1 MHVTCSVGAVPAASE
16 RYRRRATCSARVR
29 RARTAFSRRNI
40 IDDPG
45 TESAADTE
53 PTVAQLGEFEVISRA
68 VADRVQPPS
77 TIVGPGDDA
86 AVVAAPDGR
95 IAAST
100 DMLVHGRH
108 FRLDW
113 SSPVQIG
120 RKAIAQNGADIAAM
134 GARCSGFL
142 VSLGCPADTPV
153 RVTDG
158 LNEGMWLEAVAA
170 GSAIVG
176 GDVVQ
181 SPELVISVTALGDL
195 QGRAP
200 VLRSGARVGDL
211 IAYAGRLGWSAAG
224 LALLLADADRTG
236 HDAVLDAH
244 RVPVPPYRA
253 GVGAAEA
260 GATSLTDVSDGLL
273 SDLGHIADASNVRM
287 NIDPEL
293 LDIPT
298 ELRSAATTMGVDA
311 LDWVLTGGEDH
322 ALVGT
327 FGDHSAVP
335 AEWTVIGRVE
345 HVGDDRANRVT
356 VDGRVHSGRSGW
368 TSFESE

>member
-1 MHVTCSVGAVPAASE
+1 MIA
-16 RYRRRATCSARVR
+16 RA
-29 RARTAFSRRNI
+29 I
-40 IDDPG
+40 
-45 TESAADTE
+45 
-53 PTVAQLGEFEVISRA
+53 
-68 VADRVQPPS
+68 ADRVQPPS

-86 AVVAAPDGR
+86 AVVAVSDGR

-113 SSPVQIG
+113 SSPIQIG

-134 GARCSGFL
+134 GAQCSGFL

-153 RVTDG
+153 SVTDG

-181 SPELVISVTALGDL
+181 SPELVISITALGDL

-200 VLRSGARVGDL
+200 VLRSGARAGDV

-224 LALLLADADRTG
+224 LALLVGDGDRTG
-236 HDAVLDAH
+236 HDAVVDAH

-253 GVGAAEA
+253 GIDAAEA

-273 SDLGHIADASNVRM
+273 ADLGHIAEASGVRLDV
-287 NIDPEL
+287 DPALVTVGREVQ
-293 LDIPT
+293 
-298 ELRSAATTMGVDA
+298 SAATQVGHDP

-327 FGDHSAVP
+327 FPDAAAVP
-335 AEWTVIGRVE
+335 QGWTVIGRVE
-345 HVGDDRANRVT
+345 HQDGEQAGRVT
-356 VDGRVHSGRSGW
+356 VGGRVHAGRSGW
-368 TSFESE
+368 SSFESE

>member
-1 MHVTCSVGAVPAASE
+1 MIDDTVIDSDTGSE
-16 RYRRRATCSARVR
+16 R
-29 RARTAFSRRNI
+29 
-40 IDDPG
+40 
-45 TESAADTE
+45 
-53 PTVAQLGEFEVISRA
+53 TVAEVGEFDVIARA
-68 VADRVQPPS
+68 IADRVQPPS

-86 AVVAAPDGR
+86 AVVAASDGR

-113 SSPVQIG
+113 SSPIQIG

-134 GARCSGFL
+134 GAQCSGFL

-153 RVTDG
+153 SVTDG

-181 SPELVISVTALGDL
+181 SPELVISITALGDL

-200 VLRSGARVGDL
+200 VLRSGARAGDV

-224 LALLLADADRTG
+224 LALLLGDGDRTG
-236 HDAVLDAH
+236 HDAVVDAH

-253 GVGAAEA
+253 GIDAAEA

-273 SDLGHIADASNVRM
+273 ADLGHIAEASGVRLDV
-287 NIDPEL
+287 DPALVTVGYEVQ
-293 LDIPT
+293 
-298 ELRSAATTMGVDA
+298 SAATQVGHDP

-327 FGDHSAVP
+327 FPDAAAVP
-335 AEWTVIGRVE
+335 QGWTVIGRVE
-345 HVGDDRANRVT
+345 HQDGEQAGRVT
-356 VDGRVHSGRSGW
+356 VGGRVHAGRSGW
-368 TSFESE
+368 SSFESE

>member
-1 MHVTCSVGAVPAASE
+1 M
-16 RYRRRATCSARVR
+16 
-29 RARTAFSRRNI
+29 I
-40 IDDPG
+40 IDDHG
-45 TESAADTE
+45 IESAAGTE
-53 PTVAQLGEFEVISRA
+53 RTVAQVGEFEVIARA
-68 VADRVQPPS
+68 VADRVQPAS

-95 IAAST
+95 IAATT

-142 VSLGCPADTPV
+142 VSLGCPAETPV

-170 GSAIVG
+170 GAPIVG

-181 SPELVISVTALGDL
+181 SPELVISITALGDL
-195 QGRAP
+195 EGRAP
-200 VLRSGARVGDL
+200 VLRSGARAGDL

-224 LALLLADADRTG
+224 LALLLADRDAAG

-253 GVGAAEA
+253 GIEAAEA

-273 SDLGHIADASNVRM
+273 SDLGHIADASNVAM
-287 NIDPEL
+287 AVDPEL
-293 LDIPT
+293 FDIPD
-298 ELRSAATTMGVDA
+298 ELHSAAQEMGVDA
-311 LDWVLTGGEDH
+311 LDWILTGGEDH

-327 FGDHSAVP
+327 FGNLDAVP
-335 AEWTVIGRVE
+335 AHWTVIGRVE
-345 HVGDDRANRVT
+345 HAGDDSANRVT
-356 VDGRVHSGRSGW
+356 VGGRVHSGRSGW
-368 TSFESE
+368 TSFEGE

>member
-1 MHVTCSVGAVPAASE
+1 
-16 RYRRRATCSARVR
+16 
-29 RARTAFSRRNI
+29 
-40 IDDPG
+40 
-45 TESAADTE
+45 
-53 PTVAQLGEFEVISRA
+53 
-68 VADRVQPPS
+68 
-77 TIVGPGDDA
+77 
-86 AVVAAPDGR
+86 
-95 IAAST
+95 
-100 DMLVHGRH
+100 MLVHGRH

-153 RVTDG
+153 RVIDG

-176 GDVVQ
+176 GDMVQ
-181 SPELVISVTALGDL
+181 SPELVISVTVLGDL
-195 QGRAP
+195 EGREP
-200 VLRSGARVGDL
+200 VLRSGARAGDF

-224 LALLLADADRTG
+224 LALLIADSDTVG

-253 GVGAAEA
+253 GVEAAEA

-273 SDLGHIADASNVRM
+273 SDLGHIAEASKVTM
-287 NIDPEL
+287 AVDPEL
-293 LDIPT
+293 LDIPA
-298 ELRSAATTMGVDA
+298 ELRSAATAMDIDP

-327 FGDHSAVP
+327 FGDRSAIP
-335 AEWTVIGRVE
+335 AGWTVIGRVE
-345 HVGDDRANRVT
+345 PAGGDLPGRVT
-356 VDGRVHSGRSGW
+356 VGGHVRSGRSGW

>member
-1 MHVTCSVGAVPAASE
+1 MIA
-16 RYRRRATCSARVR
+16 RA
-29 RARTAFSRRNI
+29 I
-40 IDDPG
+40 
-45 TESAADTE
+45 
-53 PTVAQLGEFEVISRA
+53 
-68 VADRVQPPS
+68 ADRVQPPS

-86 AVVAAPDGR
+86 AVVSASDGR

-113 SSPVQIG
+113 SSPIQIG

-134 GARCSGFL
+134 GAQCSGFL

-153 RVTDG
+153 SVTDG

-181 SPELVISVTALGDL
+181 SKELVISITALGDL

-211 IAYAGRLGWSAAG
+211 IAFAGRLGWSAAG
-224 LALLLADADRTG
+224 LALLLADARRTG
-236 HDAVLDAH
+236 HEGVLDAH
-244 RVPVPPYRA
+244 RVPVPPYRS
-253 GVGAAEA
+253 GIEAAEA

-273 SDLGHIADASNVRM
+273 SDLGHIAEASGVGM
-287 NIDPEL
+287 AVDPDL
-293 LDIPT
+293 LDVPA
-298 ELRSAATTMGVDA
+298 ELHSAAQELGVDPVN
-311 LDWVLTGGEDH
+311 WILTGGEDH

-327 FGDHSAVP
+327 FPDRSAVP
-335 AEWTVIGRVE
+335 SGWSVIGRVE
-345 HVGDDRANRVT
+345 HVVDERGRRVT
-356 VDGRVHSGRSGW
+356 VGGRVHSGRSGW
-368 TSFESE
+368 TSFEGE

>member
-1 MHVTCSVGAVPAASE
+1 M
-16 RYRRRATCSARVR
+16 
-29 RARTAFSRRNI
+29 
-40 IDDPG
+40 
-45 TESAADTE
+45 
-53 PTVAQLGEFEVISRA
+53 
-68 VADRVQPPS
+68 QPSS

-86 AVVAAPDGR
+86 AVVAASDGR

-113 SSPVQIG
+113 SSPIQIG

-134 GARCSGFL
+134 GAQCSGFL

-153 RVTDG
+153 SVTDG
-158 LNEGMWLEAVAA
+158 LNEGMWREAVAA
-170 GSAIVG
+170 GSAVVG

-181 SPELVISVTALGDL
+181 SPQLVISITALGDL

-200 VLRSGARVGDL
+200 VLRSGAHVGDV

-224 LALLLADADRTG
+224 LALLLAGRGATG
-236 HDAVLDAH
+236 HEGVLDAH

-253 GVGAAEA
+253 GIDAAEA

-273 SDLGHIADASNVRM
+273 ADLGHIADASGVRLDV
-287 NIDPEL
+287 DPDLVGISPEV
-293 LDIPT
+293 
-298 ELRSAATTMGVDA
+298 RSAATLAGHDP
-311 LDWVLTGGEDH
+311 LEWVLTGGEDH

-327 FGDHSAVP
+327 FSDATAVP
-335 AEWTVIGRVE
+335 PGWTVIGRVE
-345 HVGDDRANRVT
+345 RGAGEPAGRVT
-356 VDGRVHSGRSGW
+356 VGGRVHTGRSGW
-368 TSFESE
+368 SSFESA

>member
-1 MHVTCSVGAVPAASE
+1 MIA
-16 RYRRRATCSARVR
+16 RATA
-29 RARTAFSRRNI
+29 
-40 IDDPG
+40 G
-45 TESAADTE
+45 
-53 PTVAQLGEFEVISRA
+53 
-68 VADRVQPPS
+68 RVQPAS

-86 AVVAAPDGR
+86 AVVAASDGR

-134 GARCSGFL
+134 GAQCSGFL

-153 RVTDG
+153 SVTDG

-170 GSAIVG
+170 GAAVVG

-224 LALLLADADRTG
+224 LAVLLADRDRSG
-236 HDAVLDAH
+236 HDEVLDAH

-253 GVGAAEA
+253 GIDAAEA

-273 SDLGHIADASNVRM
+273 SDLGHIADASDVGM
-287 NIDPEL
+287 IIDPEL
-293 LDIPT
+293 LDVPT
-298 ELRSAATTMGVDA
+298 ELRSAATAMGVDP
-311 LDWVLTGGEDH
+311 LDWILTGGEDH

-327 FGDHSAVP
+327 FEELGSVP
-335 AEWTVIGRVE
+335 RGWTVIGRVASGSGE
-345 HVGDDRANRVT
+345 QAGRVT
-356 VDGRVHSGRSGW
+356 VVGRDRPGRSGW
-368 TSFESE
+368 TSFDSE